1 LVFELHPEP
10 WLIVI
15 TCPTM
20 HTMCASHEPAVSV
33 TCPSGAVK
41 PSGTVNVKSLPGAE
55 FAAVKIQTKLFP
67 VVPPATLVFIGSTM
81 KLLAMGEYISIG

>member
-1 LVFELHPEP
+1 MVT
-10 WLIVI
+10 

-20 HTMCASHEPAVSV
+20 QTMYALHDPAVSV
-33 TCPSGAVK
+33 TCPVGAVK
-41 PSGTVNVKSLPGAE
+41 PSGTVNVKSPPGAE

-67 VVPPATLVFIGSTM
+67 LVPPATLVFIGSTM